1 MNQELI
7 SQIFQIVI
15 IPLLGV
21 LTSFLVTYIKIKRDQ
36 CIAKLDNETYTKY
49 LTMLTDTI
57 TDCVV
62 ATNQT
67 YVETLKKEGK
77 FDAEAQKIAFDKTKT
92 AVLQLLAEDAK
103 DYLTQAMGDLNA
115 YIDTKIEAEVNFSK

>member
-92 AVLQLLAEDAK
+92 AVL
-103 DYLTQAMGDLNA
+103 
-115 YIDTKIEAEVNFSK
+115 